1 MVACYVVNKCNCSC
15 SCANSTIKIKTEHE
29 QHSLCLT
36 ALISNP
42 ARIPS

>member
-36 ALISNP
+36 ALISSP
-42 ARIPS
+42 VRIPS